1 MNSIKS
7 IKHLKKEELIPLAV
21 DILKKYKKNQLLNFI
36 MYDNKEAKSIKL
48 NNKEAKSIKLNNKEF
63 NLLDDTGIMS
73 IDRNGG
79 RTRTIMYKVNNLFW
93 KLIIHS
99 ETYISQSYIKL
110 YSSST
115 LDNWNLI
122 KIGNPKKDYNI
133 DISYSERFSDNVF
146 DGIIDDY
153 KKLIEKMS

>member
-48 NNKEAKSIKLNNKEF
+48 NNKEF

-73 IDRNGG
+73 TDRNGG

-110 YSSST
+110 YSSLT

>member
-1 MNSIKS
+1 MNSNKS
-7 IKHLKKEELIPLAV
+7 IKHLKKEELIPLAM

-48 NNKEAKSIKLNNKEF
+48 NKIEF
-63 NLLDDTGIMS
+63 NLVDDTGIMS
-73 IDRNGG
+73 TDRNGG

-122 KIGNPKKDYNI
+122 KNGNPKKDYNI

>member
-48 NNKEAKSIKLNNKEF
+48 NKIEF
-63 NLLDDTGIMS
+63 NLVDDTGIMS
-73 IDRNGG
+73 TDRNGG

>member
-1 MNSIKS
+1 MSNKS

-48 NNKEAKSIKLNNKEF
+48 NENEIDLI
-63 NLLDDTGIMS
+63 DDTGI
-73 IDRNGG
+73 ILTDRNGG

-110 YSSST
+110 YSSLT

-146 DGIIDDY
+146 DGIINDY

>member
-48 NNKEAKSIKLNNKEF
+48 NKIEF
-63 NLLDDTGIMS
+63 NLVDDTGIMS
-73 IDRNGG
+73 TDRNGG

-110 YSSST
+110 YSSLT

-133 DISYSERFSDNVF
+133 DISYSERFVMESVCRSGTTGDICVCGSRVF
-146 DGIIDDY
+146 GIDAGI
-153 KKLIEKMS
+153 

>member
-1 MNSIKS
+1 MNSNKS
-7 IKHLKKEELIPLAV
+7 IKHLKKEELIPLAM

-48 NNKEAKSIKLNNKEF
+48 NKIEF
-63 NLLDDTGIMS
+63 NLVDDTGIIS
-73 IDRNGG
+73 NDRNGG
-79 RTRTIMYKVNNLFW
+79 RTRTVMYKVNNLFW

>member
-36 MYDNKEAKSIKL
+36 MYD
-48 NNKEAKSIKLNNKEF
+48 NKEAKSIKLNNKEF

>member
-48 NNKEAKSIKLNNKEF
+48 NNKESDLI
-63 NLLDDTGIMS
+63 DDTGIMS
-73 IDRNGG
+73 TDRNGG

>member
-48 NNKEAKSIKLNNKEF
+48 NKIEF
-63 NLLDDTGIMS
+63 NLVDDTGIMS
-73 IDRNGG
+73 TDRNGG

-110 YSSST
+110 YSSLT

>member
-48 NNKEAKSIKLNNKEF
+48 NNKEF

-73 IDRNGG
+73 TDRNGG

>member
-36 MYDNKEAKSIKL
+36 MYD
-48 NNKEAKSIKLNNKEF
+48 NKEAKSIKLNNKEF

-110 YSSST
+110 YSSLT

>member
-1 MNSIKS
+1 MSNKS

-48 NNKEAKSIKLNNKEF
+48 NNKEF
-63 NLLDDTGIMS
+63 NLLDDTGIMLT
-73 IDRNGG
+73 DRNGG

-110 YSSST
+110 YSSLT